1 LRRGFHHEKPWVR
14 ILIVDDDQAVRE
26 YVLEAVRSLGYG
38 AWACVSAEEAL
49 MFVHD
54 WHPDVV
60 IADYQLPG
68 MDGIG
73 LAKKLRGDHKTCVVL
88 MSGSAELTSRA
99 RELGIGFIRKPFT
112 IQELK
117 TALGCANSDSLP

>member
-1 LRRGFHHEKPWVR
+1 MAG

-26 YVLEAVRSLGYG
+26 YTLEAARSLGYA

-73 LAKKLRGDHKTCVVL
+73 LAMKLRGDRQIRVVL
-88 MSGSAELTSRA
+88 MSGSSEATNSA
-99 RELGIGFIRKPFT
+99 RELGIGFIGKPFS

-117 TALGCANSDSLP
+117 TALEFANLESSP

>member
-1 LRRGFHHEKPWVR
+1 MRK

-26 YVLEAVRSLGYG
+26 YVLETARSLGYG
-38 AWACVSAEEAL
+38 AWTCGSAEEAL
-49 MFVHD
+49 AFVRD

-73 LAKKLRGDHKTCVVL
+73 LVLKVRSDYQTPVVL
-88 MSGSAELTSRA
+88 MSGNPEAANRA
-99 RELGIGFIRKPFT
+99 RELGIGFIGKPFNMH
-112 IQELK
+112 ELK
-117 TALGCANSDSLP
+117 TVLGFANSESRLSSAT